1 MSDKFPP
8 KMPGNLEGLDVGQR
22 HMRVEAALSKLVQD
36 FPNSGYKALFDA
48 QKKIATP
55 TQIDI
60 LSHPDR
66 AMATSDGQLTQ
77 LGAEAFDSAQKKI
90 NEILNTDFQ
99 KALVRRNI
107 EVDRE
112 LELNKKP
119 NQSQSL
125 DSAPEQGGAIS
136 PQKTVAN
143 LPVAQ
148 KQIPP
153 LNKPVKKAGP
163 EIE

>member
-1 MSDKFPP
+1 MSNESPLNT
-8 KMPGNLEGLDVGQR
+8 GSLEGLDAGQR

-66 AMATSDGQLTQ
+66 AMATSDGQLTE
-77 LGAEAFDSAQKKI
+77 LGSQAFDSAQKKI
-90 NEILNTDFQ
+90 NDILNTDFQ
-99 KALVRRNI
+99 KALLRRNI

-112 LELNKKP
+112 LESSNKP
-119 NQSQSL
+119 SQSPKL
-125 DSAPEQGGAIS
+125 DSPIEQGGATPLQKAINQS
-136 PQKTVAN
+136 PVVQKPAS
-143 LPVAQ
+143 
-148 KQIPP
+148 PP
-153 LNKPVKKAGP
+153 NKPVKRAGP